1 MLSIFSH
8 ICWKFVLL
16 PLKSVSSIAHL
27 LIEVFFCLFFWVLYI
42 FWVVRWIASKIFSHS
57 VGCWLSVLLYR
68 SFLILP
74 HLSICVLIFQAIGF
88 LFQKSLPISV
98 SWSFSCVYYFQSFM
112 SFFFFLA
119 VLGFEVRTLH
129 LYSLSHTFSTLY
141 SGYFGGRV
149 LLFCPGW
156 PDLRSSYFM
165 FSKLGGIRSMNYHP

>member
-112 SFFFFLA
+112 SFFFFWQSWGLKSGLCTSILWA
-119 VLGFEVRTLH
+119 TPSALCTLVILEVGSCFFAQAGLTWDPPILC
-129 LYSLSHTFSTLY
+129 S
-141 SGYFGGRV
+141 
-149 LLFCPGW
+149 P
-156 PDLRSSYFM
+156 
-165 FSKLGGIRSMNYHP
+165 N